1 MYQMKIGNQLFPVT
15 PGKVSMKIKNNNETM
30 TLIDGGEVN
39 LIKTPGLTEITVEEL
54 LLPNKQKYPFAD
66 YKDEKEENMAMQNA
80 KYYLDK
86 LEKWKKSKKAVA
98 FKLTRGEPEQPLYT
112 TSMQVTIESY
122 EIIEDA
128 DQGFDVKV
136 KLSMKEYRDWSA
148 KKRETKK
155 RATRTY
161 VVKKGDTLMKIA
173 RRELND
179 GNKWKKIYDLN
190 KKKLQKIVKKQGKE
204 TFSQSIRLH
213 AGLKLK
219 LPKK

>member
-1 MYQMKIGNQLFPVT
+1 MYQMKIGDELFPVT

-39 LIKTPGLTEITVEEL
+39 LIKTPGLTEITVDEL
-54 LLPNKQKYPFAD
+54 LLPNQQKYPFAD
-66 YKDEKEENMAMQNA
+66 YGNLDQGNVLTKNA

-86 LEKWKKSKKAVA
+86 LEEWKKSKKAVA
-98 FKLTRGEPEQPLYT
+98 FELTRKKPEQPLYT
-112 TSMQVTIESY
+112 TFMQVTIESY

-179 GNKWKKIYDLN
+179 GKRWKKIYNLN
-190 KKKLQKIVKKQGKE
+190 KKKLQKVAKKQGKE